1 VDKYK
6 LGTYKINRDE
16 PNEGVQHRQGVKVG
30 KSGNPHD
37 AMSVGKKRDK
47 PNEVKVGMWITL

>member
-1 VDKYK
+1 MDKYK

-16 PNEGVQHRQGVKVG
+16 PNKGVQHRQGVKVG

-37 AMSVGKKRDK
+37 AMSGTIKRDK
-47 PNEVKVGMWITL
+47 PNEVKVGISLL